1 MMYTVSETAKMLNV
15 SAATLRYYERE
26 GLLPFVERTSGGIRM
41 FTDQDIPWL
50 KQILFLKQGGM
61 SVKEI
66 RRYVELVMQGDRTLS
81 DCLQFFQEQR
91 ETLQEQIRQLQQ
103 ALDVV
108 NYNCWYYETAMSKGS
123 ILNMKKMTEEDIPQE
138 FREVLPL
145 LVENVKN
152 STQEGLS

>member
-1 MMYTVSETAKMLNV
+1 MMYTVSETAKMLGT

-26 GLLPFVERTSGGIRM
+26 GLLPLVERTPGGIRM

-50 KQILFLKQGGM
+50 REILSLKQGGL

-66 RRYVELVMQGDRTLS
+66 RRYVEMVMQGDRTLS
-81 DCLQFFQEQR
+81 DRLQFFREQR

-108 NYNCWYYETAMSKGS
+108 NYNCWYYETALSKGS
-123 ILNMKKMTEEDIPQE
+123 TLPMKKLTEEDVPQK
-138 FREVLPL
+138 FRKALHL
-145 LVENVKN
+145 LVEHGKN
-152 STQEGLS
+152 NIQEESL